1 MKKVILSISFEM
13 QLILMYHILFL
24 INKMIHQRELSSVI
38 DQTVFEMKIKN
49 AMKEK
54 VKSNLVAEQKL
65 KKLKENI

>member
-54 VKSNLVAEQKL
+54 VKRN
-65 KKLKENI
+65 

>member
-38 DQTVFEMKIKN
+38 DQTVFKMKIKN
-49 AMKEK
+49 VIKEK
-54 VKSNLVAEQKL
+54 VFLEF
-65 KKLKENI
+65 IF